1 MANKDFTEDKAA
13 QFGTGMTTV
22 ALLGKGAAITK
33 GIGITAALKG
43 GVLVG
48 GAIAAPVAI
57 GLGIVCIG
65 VGAINHYGKL
75 NWW

>member
-13 QFGTGMTTV
+13 QLGAGMTTV
-22 ALLGKGAAITK
+22 ALFGKGAAITK
-33 GIGITAALKG
+33 GIGITTTLKG

-48 GAIAAPVAI
+48 GLVSAPIALGI
-57 GLGIVCIG
+57 GLFCIG
-65 VGAINHYGKL
+65 AGAINHYGKL